1 MNLTQLKALPKT
13 RKEPM
18 VRKGRGPGSE
28 KGKTA
33 GRGGK
38 GASART
44 GFAHRYYFEGGQMPL
59 VRRLP
64 KHGFNNAIFRKVNAV
79 LNISQLDV
87 FDDGATVGPDEFLKK
102 GLINRILDG
111 VKVLGDGE
119 LKKKLT
125 VRAHAFSGSAR
136 EKIAKAGGKTERV
149 NLKGEVIPDEAPK
162 PKAAPKPAA
171 PKVAK
176 PAEAKAE
183 APAAAK
189 PAKAE
194 KPAEKPK
201 AEAKAPKADKPEA
214 KADKPKKD
222 KPAK

>member
-1 MNLTQLKALPKT
+1 MNLTQLKALPRT
-13 RKEPM
+13 RKRPM

-44 GFAHRYYFEGGQMPL
+44 GFAQRFYFEGGQMPL

-79 LNISQLDV
+79 LNVSQLDV
-87 FDDGATVGPDEFLKK
+87 FDNGATVGPEEFLKA
-102 GLINRILDG
+102 GLINRVLDG

-125 VRAHAFSGSAR
+125 VRAQAFSGSAR
-136 EKIAKAGGKTERV
+136 EKIAAAGGKAERI
-149 NLKGEVIPDEAPK
+149 NLKGEVQADVPAPA
-162 PKAAPKPAA
+162 KAAKPAA
-171 PKVAK
+171 P
-176 PAEAKAE
+176 AKA
-183 APAAAK
+183 PK
-189 PAKAE
+189 T
-194 KPAEKPK
+194 EKPK
-201 AEAKAPKADKPEA
+201 ADKPAEAKAPKAEKP
-214 KADKPKKD
+214 KAEKPKKD

>member
-1 MNLTQLKALPKT
+1 MNLTQLKSLPKT

-64 KHGFNNAIFRKVNAV
+64 KHGFNNAIFRKENAV
-79 LNISQLDV
+79 LNVSQLDV
-87 FDDGATVGPDEFLKK
+87 FDDGATVGPDEFLAK

-119 LKKKLT
+119 VKKKLT
-125 VRAHAFSGSAR
+125 VRAHSFSGSAR
-136 EKIAKAGGKTERV
+136 EKIAKAGGKTERI
-149 NLKGEVIPDEAPK
+149 NLKGEIQPEEAPKPAK
-162 PKAAPKPAA
+162 PKAAPK
-171 PKVAK
+171 AK
-176 PAEAKAE
+176 PVEAKAE
-183 APAAAK
+183 APAKAE
-189 PAKAE
+189 KAE
-194 KPAEKPK
+194 KPAAPK
-201 AEAKAPKADKPEA
+201 AE

>member
-44 GFAHRYYFEGGQMPL
+44 GFAQRYYFEGGQMPL

-64 KHGFNNAIFRKVNAV
+64 KHGFNNALFRKENAV
-79 LNISQLDV
+79 LNVSQLDV
-87 FDDGATVGPDEFLKK
+87 FDDGATVGPEDFLKK

-136 EKIAKAGGKTERV
+136 EKIVKAGGKAERV
-149 NLKGEVIPDEAPK
+149 NLKGELLPEEAPK
-162 PKAAPKPAA
+162 PKAAPKAA
-171 PKVAK
+171 PAKAAK
-176 PAEAKAE
+176 PAEAKAD
-183 APAAAK
+183 APAAKPEKAAAPKAEK

-194 KPAEKPK
+194 
-201 AEAKAPKADKPEA
+201 